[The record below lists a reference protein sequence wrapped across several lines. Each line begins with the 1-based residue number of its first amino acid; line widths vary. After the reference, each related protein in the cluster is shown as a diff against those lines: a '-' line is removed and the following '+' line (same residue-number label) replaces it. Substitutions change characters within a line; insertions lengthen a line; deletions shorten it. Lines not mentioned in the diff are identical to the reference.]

1 MNNNQNISWPA
12 PEELVNA
19 QKSLPYPIKQT
30 PEAFQG
36 AVIEVADAI
45 QAPVA
50 MVGSSALSTL
60 SAAAQSKY
68 NVKRDDGFEGSSIG
82 LYLLTVAM
90 SGDRKSSV
98 DGIFTQAITDFER
111 EQRLENAE
119 NMQAFT
125 SELSSWEA
133 KRRGI
138 LAAITSAAA
147 QKKETCELYRD
158 LKEHDRERPE
168 RPRVPQLMIGES
180 TTEAM
185 KQHLAEKWPSAF
197 INSAEAGEIFGGHSM
212 RKDMILAALAS
223 FNKLWSGETVACSRA
238 SRESFVIESGRL
250 TLNLQLQ
257 KESLDE
263 FLRQSGTLARGSGF
277 WARFLMSFPE
287 SLQGKRLYKT
297 PQLNGPYLE
306 AFNKRIK
313 AILEKPDKFDENGIL
328 QPEIIEP
335 TPEAKQSWIEFYNS
349 VEEQLAPAGDFR
361 DIRDVASKTAENAAR
376 IAALIEIFTGGNT
389 IRYESMYSGIALAS
403 WHLQEAQRFFGEIN
417 LPAEQ
422 ENAVLLDGWLIVQA
436 QKENTNSLPFRKVQQ
451 CGPNRIRAKE
461 VLDAALQELVDAKR
475 VAICTNPKTI
485 FINPALLAVKP

>member
-1 MNNNQNISWPA
+1 MTHNQSITWPA

-60 SAAAQSKY
+60 SAAAQSKF
-68 NVKRDDGFEGSSIG
+68 NVNRDGVLTGSTG
-82 LYLLTVAM
+82 LYVLTVAM

-98 DGIFTQAITDFER
+98 DGVFTQAITDFER
-111 EQRLENAE
+111 EKRLENAE
-119 NMQAFT
+119 NMQAYNSDF
-125 SELSSWEA
+125 SAWEA

-138 LAAITSAAA
+138 LTAISSAAA
-147 QKKETCELYRD
+147 QKKETSLLYRD
-158 LKEHDRERPE
+158 LKEHDKEQPE
-168 RPRVPQLMIGES
+168 RPRVPQLMVGEP
-180 TTEAM
+180 TTEGL
-185 KQHLAEKWPSAF
+185 KKHLSKKWPSGF

-223 FNKLWSGETVACSRA
+223 FNKLWSGETIAVSRA
-238 SRESFVIESGRL
+238 SEESFVIESGRL

-277 WARFLMSFPE
+277 WARFLMSFPA
-287 SLQGKRLYKT
+287 SLQGTRLYKT

-306 AFNKRIK
+306 AFNRRIK
-313 AILEKPDKFDENGIL
+313 AILEKPDRFDENGIL

-335 TPEAKQSWIEFYNS
+335 SPEAKQEWIEAFNAI
-349 VEEQLAPAGDFR
+349 EAQLAPAGDLR
-361 DIRDVASKTAENAAR
+361 DVRDVASKTAENAAR
-376 IAALIEIFTGGNT
+376 IAALIEIFTGGHV
-389 IRYESMYSGIALAS
+389 ISCESMRAGIALAM

-422 ENAVLLDGWLIVQA
+422 ENAVLLDGWLIAQA
-436 QKENTNSLPFRKVQQ
+436 QKENTNSLPFRKLQQ
-451 CGPNRIRAKE
+451 CGPNRIRSKE
-461 VLDAALQELVDAKR
+461 LLDAALQELVDAKR
-475 VAICTNPKTI
+475 VAICTNPKTV
-485 FINPALLAVKP
+485 FINPALLAVKS

>member
-1 MNNNQNISWPA
+1 MTHNQSITWPA

-19 QKSLPYPIKQT
+19 QKSAPYPIKQT
-30 PEAFQG
+30 PEAFQK

-45 QAPVA
+45 QAPLPL
-50 MVGSSALSTL
+50 VGASALGVL
-60 SAAAQSKY
+60 SAASQSKY
-68 NVKRDDGFEGSSIG
+68 NVKRDDGLIG
-82 LYLLTVAM
+82 PVSLYLLSVAM

-98 DGIFTQAITDFER
+98 DGVFTQAITDFER

-138 LAAITSAAA
+138 LTAISSAAA

-158 LKEHDRERPE
+158 LKEHDKEQPE
-168 RPRVPQLMIGES
+168 RPRVPQLMIGEA
-180 TTEAM
+180 TTEAL

-263 FLRQSGTLARGSGF
+263 FLRQSGVLARGSGF

-287 SLQGKRLYKT
+287 SLQGTRLYKT

-306 AFNKRIK
+306 AFNRRVK
-313 AILEKPDKFDENGIL
+313 AILEISDKFDENGIL
-328 QPEIIEP
+328 QPEIIELS
-335 TPEAKQSWIEFYNS
+335 PEARQEWIEVFNAI
-349 VEEQLAPAGDFR
+349 EAQLAPTGDLR
-361 DIRDVASKTAENAAR
+361 DVRDVASKTAENAAR
-376 IAALIEIFTGGNT
+376 IAALIEIFTGGNV
-389 IRYESMYSGIALAS
+389 ISFESMKAGITLAI

-417 LPAEQ
+417 LPQEQ
-422 ENAVLLDGWLIVQA
+422 ENAVLLDGWLIAQA
-436 QKENTNSLPFRKVQQ
+436 QKDNVNSLPFRKVQQ

-461 VLDAALQELVDAKR
+461 LLDAAMQELVEAKR
-475 VAICTNPKTI
+475 IAICTNPKTI
-485 FINPALLAVKP
+485 FINPALLVEVKQ